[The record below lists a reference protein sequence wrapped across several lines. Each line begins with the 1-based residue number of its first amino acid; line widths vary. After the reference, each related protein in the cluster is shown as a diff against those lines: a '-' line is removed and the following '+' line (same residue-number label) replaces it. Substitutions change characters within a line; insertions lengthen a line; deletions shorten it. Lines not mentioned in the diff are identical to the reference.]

1 MEMTQVRDA
10 RAVVERLNVA
20 RAAEACGVTRP
31 ALPKGIK
38 ALERAHCATPFF
50 REGRRIL
57 LTEFGKTMVP
67 HLRRIAGGAAA
78 ARAIAEGFRLLDRVP
93 LRFGVPETV
102 GHLRRPVPVGLRGT
116 ARRHRTGWSAPPV
129 STGNQHRQ
137 SAPAVSTGSRAAL
150 LDDPG
155 RGEIDLAILSRGGAG
170 EERFNLL
177 DLCRERS
184 VVVFPPGHRPGA
196 LNAVP
201 LAELSGERHVDR
213 LACEMREMVM
223 AVCETEGV
231 EPCARFRSER
241 EDWVQAMVLA
251 GIGFAFMPEYSV
263 TLPGLIQRPLIAPAP
278 HRGVALARAR
288 GRTRAPGTA
297 ALIGAARSFRW
308 PG

>member
-1 MEMTQVRDA
+1 MEMTQIRYA
-10 RAVVERLNVA
+10 LEVVERLNFT
-20 RAAEACGVTRP
+20 RAAEACGVTQP
-31 ALPKGIK
+31 ALTKGIK
-38 ALERAHCATPFF
+38 ALERELGATLFF

-67 HLRRIAGGAAA
+67 HLRQIAEGAAA
-78 ARAIAEGFRLLDRVP
+78 ARAIAESFRLLDRVP
-93 LRFGVPETV
+93 LRLGVLETV
-102 GHLRRPVPVGLRGT
+102 GHLRLARFLSAFEARHAGLEL
-116 ARRHRTGWSAPPV
+116 
-129 STGNQHRQ
+129 
-137 SAPAVSTGSRAAL
+137 AVSTGTRSAL
-150 LDDPG
+150 LDDLE

-177 DLCRERS
+177 DLYRERY
-184 VVVFPPGHRPGA
+184 VVVFPPGHRLGA

-201 LAELSGERHVDR
+201 LAELSGERYVDR

-231 EPCARFRSER
+231 ELYARFRSER

-263 TLPGLIQRPLIAPAP
+263 TLPGLIQRPLIAPEVY
-278 HRGVALARAR
+278 RSVALATAR